1 MLHYFAR
8 NFFAAVL
15 PVGFED
21 DGVMHIY
28 AVSDL
33 SGDATLWA
41 VVRCPGTCIPDMLRN
56 RRGEGASTP
65 GLWPRRPAP
74 LL

>member
-15 PVGFED
+15 PVSFED
-21 DGVMHIY
+21 EDELLIY

-33 SGDATLWA
+33 SDDLELRA
-41 VVRCPGTCIPDMLRN
+41 VVSSNAEAFQQLK
-56 RRGEGASTP
+56 S
-65 GLWPRRPAP
+65 L
-74 LL
+74 